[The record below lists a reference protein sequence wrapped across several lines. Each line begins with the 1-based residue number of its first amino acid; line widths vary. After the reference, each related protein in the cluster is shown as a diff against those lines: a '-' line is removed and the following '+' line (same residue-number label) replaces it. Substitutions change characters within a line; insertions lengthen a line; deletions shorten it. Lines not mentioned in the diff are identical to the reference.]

1 MWKKK
6 IHPYCDMVFLSLLSC
21 AFPRVMVMAVWV
33 TDTTLTHSAMT
44 FMDDTEEA
52 SDCKIKWLAE
62 RGSFPLSY
70 SPLNLGYSEAL

>member
-21 AFPRVMVMAVWV
+21 AFPRVVVMAVWV
-33 TDTTLTHSAMT
+33 TDTMT

-52 SDCKIKWLAE
+52 SDCKIK
-62 RGSFPLSY
+62 
-70 SPLNLGYSEAL
+70 

>member
-21 AFPRVMVMAVWV
+21 AFPRVVVMAVWV
-33 TDTTLTHSAMT
+33 TDTMT

-70 SPLNLGYSEAL
+70 SPLNLRCSEAL